1 MDFESLSTVTPGM
14 PGRSAIMEAAS
25 LDPFSVLRLA
35 VHFSMLIV
43 LPHYMFTHLH
53 IGPMLHHKGRQVTV
67 RDEIKAIRMV
77 TMIMWAAVAFVWV
90 DSMAHFGLDPQA
102 QRWLLL
108 LLVLFN
114 GLVFTAFIL
123 PYHIAEVPDLPE
135 LITEHRDLEVGWFLR
150 EQGRRE

>member
-1 MDFESLSTVTPGM
+1 
-14 PGRSAIMEAAS
+14 
-25 LDPFSVLRLA
+25 
-35 VHFSMLIV
+35 
-43 LPHYMFTHLH
+43 
-53 IGPMLHHKGRQVTV
+53 
-67 RDEIKAIRMV
+67 MV

-150 EQGRRE
+150 EQDRRE